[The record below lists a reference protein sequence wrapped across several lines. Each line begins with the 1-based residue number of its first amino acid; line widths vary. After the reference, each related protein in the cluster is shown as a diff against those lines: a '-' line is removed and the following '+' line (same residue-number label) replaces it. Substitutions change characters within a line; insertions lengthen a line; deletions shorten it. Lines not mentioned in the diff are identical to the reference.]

1 MRATRAGSTAGR
13 GTAAPR
19 RTAPGSWPIG
29 HVHLDR
35 NLRLK
40 PHTDPEAADPCQDDQ
55 SEQAF
60 QPVGAKD
67 CRSASTLAA
76 GPLVDR
82 WLNPAMLPGGALVG
96 TGPGAGISVLFV
108 VVGASDRLVMLGPYG
123 VRRVR
128 LVEELIADGQKSPL
142 TAAKG

>member
-1 MRATRAGSTAGR
+1 
-13 GTAAPR
+13 
-19 RTAPGSWPIG
+19 
-29 HVHLDR
+29 
-35 NLRLK
+35 
-40 PHTDPEAADPCQDDQ
+40 
-55 SEQAF
+55 
-60 QPVGAKD
+60 
-67 CRSASTLAA
+67 
-76 GPLVDR
+76 
-82 WLNPAMLPGGALVG
+82 MLPGGALVG